1 MNAKY
6 FFDNLL
12 NGKYC
17 DYESNIE
24 SSIKIHHQNSKI
36 DEIYYNIHMDG
47 LVLKTCKG
55 EHFEMNI
62 QQLEGDD
69 FERYSPVRL
78 IKAGYLTVVDAH
90 ETLINICDFFND
102 NRGSI
107 FNITKDYSG
116 NFRNGSAEIWIN
128 QTILK
133 MLTIPSLVRENHYRK
148 KNDKISLPF
157 ISKIRNTGGI
167 YIFTVDMPVDF
178 RHSREKA
185 EKETRYLIDD
195 IIKKQLG
202 LKCKYVGCRIQR
214 PIYY

>member
-90 ETLINICDFFND
+90 ETLINICDF
-102 NRGSI
+102 
-107 FNITKDYSG
+107 
-116 NFRNGSAEIWIN
+116 
-128 QTILK
+128 
-133 MLTIPSLVRENHYRK
+133 
-148 KNDKISLPF
+148 
-157 ISKIRNTGGI
+157 
-167 YIFTVDMPVDF
+167 
-178 RHSREKA
+178 
-185 EKETRYLIDD
+185 
-195 IIKKQLG
+195 
-202 LKCKYVGCRIQR
+202 
-214 PIYY
+214 